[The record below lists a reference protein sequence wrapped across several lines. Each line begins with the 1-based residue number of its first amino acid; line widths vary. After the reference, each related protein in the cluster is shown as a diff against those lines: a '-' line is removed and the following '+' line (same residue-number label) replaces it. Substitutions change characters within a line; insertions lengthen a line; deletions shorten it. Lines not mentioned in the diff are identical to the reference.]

1 MSVSFIKVLAIT
13 FGIAVNIAALIFL
26 VWLINYMVRK

>member
-1 MSVSFIKVLAIT
+1 MSASLIKVLAIT

-26 VWLINYMVRK
+26 VWLINYMVKK